1 LLESTPLPERS
12 QRLPPRAAA
21 EVAADVGA
29 ILTVVAPNMN
39 RLRAAGVRADIA
51 VAGAILCARW
61 IRANSLL
68 RLQDCRGGVRD
79 AAGDRGGR
87 AWLYTRPGPTARPG
101 ARFYARLD
109 IRRLDIR
116 KRTCQGR
123 FRSTRDEAAGA
134 TRAQLPPDAPLIA
147 LEVCSNR
154 RAAYLS
160 IEIGIAA
167 NLRNEPPP
175 LHAGE
180 QTAAPEGGRI
190 LVLRGSTA
198 WTGSAT

>member
-1 LLESTPLPERS
+1 MSSIPRPVPLLPDIKSDIKTTWQSLPGEGGLLESTPLPERS

-29 ILTVVAPNMN
+29 ILTVVAPKMN
-39 RLRAAGVRADIA
+39 LLRAAGVRADIA

-68 RLQDCRGGVRD
+68 RLQDCSGGVRD

-87 AWLYTRPGPTARPG
+87 AWLYTRRERPGPTARPG

-134 TRAQLPPDAPLIA
+134 HCGQS
-147 LEVCSNR
+147 E
-154 RAAYLS
+154 
-160 IEIGIAA
+160 E
-167 NLRNEPPP
+167 
-175 LHAGE
+175 
-180 QTAAPEGGRI
+180 
-190 LVLRGSTA
+190 
-198 WTGSAT
+198 